1 MAFLEIRGISKSYGK
16 AEILK
21 DIDLMVETGEVLALI
36 GPTGSGKTT
45 LLRLVSLLEEPSMG
59 CILFDGQK
67 VTAASE
73 KEKLKAR
80 RRMAMVF
87 QKPVMFKANVSENV
101 SFGLKMRGID
111 DPKKIEEALAAVGL
125 SGFENRDANTLSGGE
140 MQRIALARALVL
152 EPELL
157 LLDEPTANLDP
168 ESVASIDRL
177 LQSLSGQKTAVILA
191 THNMMECKRLATRVA
206 VLQAGRLA
214 AVGLPEEVFRQKN
227 HSARPFIRIFCSLVR
242 PKMDAFIFLNPNFM
256 NNT

>member
-1 MAFLEIRGISKSYGK
+1 MALLEIRGISKSYGK

-21 DIDLMVETGEVLALI
+21 NIDLMVEAGEVLALI

-45 LLRLVSLLEEPSMG
+45 LLRLMSLLEEPSMG

-73 KEKLKAR
+73 REKLKAR

-87 QKPVMFKANVSENV
+87 QKPVMFKASVSENV

-125 SGFENRDANTLSGGE
+125 SGLENRDANTLSGGE

-214 AVGLPEEVFRQKN
+214 AVGLPEEVFRQKK
-227 HSARPFIRIFCSLVR
+227 PF
-242 PKMDAFIFLNPNFM
+242 
-256 NNT
+256 

>member
-1 MAFLEIRGISKSYGK
+1 
-16 AEILK
+16 
-21 DIDLMVETGEVLALI
+21 
-36 GPTGSGKTT
+36 
-45 LLRLVSLLEEPSMG
+45 VSLLEESSKG

-111 DPKKIEEALAAVGL
+111 DPKKIEAALAAVEL

-168 ESVASIDRL
+168 KSVASIDRL
-177 LQSLSGQKTAVILA
+177 LQSLPRQKTAVILA
-191 THNMMECKRLATRVA
+191 THNMMECNRLATRVA
-206 VLQAGRLA
+206 VLQAGSLEV
-214 AVGLPEEVFRQKN
+214 VGLPDEVFRKKIY
-227 HSARPFIRIFCSLVR
+227 SARSLSEISA
-242 PKMDAFIFLNPNFM
+242 PW
-256 NNT
+256 

>member
-1 MAFLEIRGISKSYGK
+1 MAFLEIRGICKSYGK
-16 AEILK
+16 AEILR

-45 LLRLVSLLEEPSMG
+45 LLRLVSLLEEPSKG

-111 DPKKIEEALAAVGL
+111 DPKKIEEALSAVGL

-168 ESVASIDRL
+168 KSAASIDRL
-177 LQSLSGQKTAVILA
+177 LQSLPRQKRAVILA

-206 VLQAGRLA
+206 VLQAGRLE
-214 AVGLPEEVFRQKN
+214 AVGLPDEVFRQKN
-227 HSARPFIRIFCSLVR
+227 YSAQSLSEISA
-242 PKMDAFIFLNPNFM
+242 PW
-256 NNT
+256 

>member
-1 MAFLEIRGISKSYGK
+1 MALLEIRGISKSYGK

-21 DIDLMVETGEVLALI
+21 NIDLMVEAGEVLALI

-45 LLRLVSLLEEPSMG
+45 LLRLMSLLEEPSMG
-59 CILFDGQK
+59 FILFDGQK

-73 KEKLKAR
+73 REKLKAR

-111 DPKKIEEALAAVGL
+111 DPKKIEAALAAVEL

-214 AVGLPEEVFRQKN
+214 AVGLPKEVFRQKN
-227 HSARPFIRIFCSLVR
+227 HSARPLSEFS
-242 PKMDAFIFLNPNFM
+242 AHW
-256 NNT
+256 

>member
-16 AEILK
+16 LAILK

-45 LLRLVSLLEEPSMG
+45 LLRLVSLLEEPSKG

-111 DPKKIEEALAAVGL
+111 DPKEDRRGPF
-125 SGFENRDANTLSGGE
+125 SR
-140 MQRIALARALVL
+140 RA
-152 EPELL
+152 
-157 LLDEPTANLDP
+157 
-168 ESVASIDRL
+168 
-177 LQSLSGQKTAVILA
+177 
-191 THNMMECKRLATRVA
+191 
-206 VLQAGRLA
+206 
-214 AVGLPEEVFRQKN
+214 
-227 HSARPFIRIFCSLVR
+227 IRF
-242 PKMDAFIFLNPNFM
+242 
-256 NNT
+256 